1 MAICPVKETKERE
14 IYYGISLLKI
24 LIPSQ
29 SFTPWNSKFRNN
41 WLWLWDLYAHLLTT
55 GIVLQM
61 EMVRA
66 RWPPLQNLL
75 RGIFFFFTGVIHW
88 SYVSLNFLQEEGF
101 HIWVTVAKLDSVLVL
116 NLLSSMRGRHTTLW
130 EYNWTSGSLVDTG
143 NLHFVYSFFQNT
155 YWKYI
160 FTDGFYTI
168 GYVFRANKD
177 LGKVNVLL
185 LLTNQE
191 TVLPAHF
198 SMQWTIIIC
207 CWVMFNFYGT
217 LPDHELKGISMESAG
232 IVF

>member
-1 MAICPVKETKERE
+1 MTSSTE
-14 IYYGISLLKI
+14 
-24 LIPSQ
+24 
-29 SFTPWNSKFRNN
+29 FTQGN
-41 WLWLWDLYAHLLTT
+41 
-55 GIVLQM
+55 
-61 EMVRA
+61 
-66 RWPPLQNLL
+66 
-75 RGIFFFFTGVIHW
+75 FFFFTGVIHW

-116 NLLSSMRGRHTTLW
+116 NLLSSMQGRHTTLW